1 MSLNLTLITQM
12 VVFLLLVLFT
22 MKFVWPMI
30 QRPMDERA
38 RRIADGLAAADEG
51 QKELAQA
58 KSASDEIIRDARS
71 KALQIEDQARR
82 RANELIEQAKTTAI
96 TEGERLVIAAQQRI
110 ELEMNRA
117 REALRKEVA
126 TLALRGA
133 SQLLEREVDPKAHA
147 DLLSRLAAQI

>member
-1 MSLNLTLITQM
+1 MNINATLIGQ
-12 VVFLLLVLFT
+12 VIWFALFIWFV
-22 MKFVWPMI
+22 MKYVWPFV
-30 QRPMDERA
+30 QRVIAERQKT
-38 RRIADGLAAADEG
+38 IAEGLAAGEQG
-51 QKELAQA
+51 QKELEKA
-58 KSASDEIIRDARS
+58 KMAEEEIVRAARQR
-71 KALQIEDQARR
+71 ALQIEEQARR
-82 RANELIEQAKTTAI
+82 RANELIEQAKSTAV

-147 DLLSRLAAQI
+147 DLLARLAMQI